1 MSNADRIANLS
12 PEQLAKLTQRLQQSR
27 QERSRIQPQ
36 PRTGNAF
43 PLSFAQQRLWFL
55 HQLYPE
61 IPLYNVPA
69 AVDLKG
75 PLQVP
80 GLQQSLTALC
90 QRHEGLRT
98 NFTVLETGEPMQ
110 VIQPAASWDLPLVD
124 LQSLPPSEQDA
135 AVQQLTTEEAQR
147 PFDLAQ
153 GPLLRTTLLKLDA
166 ETHILLLN
174 LHHIVAD
181 GWSLEIFVREL
192 ALLYEAVLDGK
203 PSPLPDLPI
212 QYVDFAL
219 WQRQWLQKNLEQHL
233 SYGKQQ
239 LADAPA
245 VLPLP
250 CDRPRPPVQNFQGA
264 VQAVHLSRSLI
275 QPLRSLGQQ
284 HGATLFMTLLAAF
297 KTLLY
302 RYTDQADIL
311 IGAPVANRNRAET
324 EALMGV
330 LVNPLVLRTNLE
342 GNPTFLELLQRV
354 RSVVLEASHHQ
365 DLPFEKL
372 VEVVQPERS
381 LSHAPLLQVMFTLQT
396 APIAAQRCGGLI
408 LKPRPLHTGT
418 TQFDWVMNL
427 LETAE
432 GVEGWI
438 EYRTDIFD
446 AATMRRMVDHFQ
458 TLLTGI
464 VANPHQQLSQLPL
477 LTELERHQL
486 LETWTQTQ
494 TDYPQV
500 CLHHWVER
508 QAQQRPDAIAAL
520 WNEQFLS
527 YRELNDRAN
536 QLAHFLQSWGVS
548 PDQLIGICL
557 ERSLEMLIAILAV
570 LKAGG
575 AYLPLDP
582 DYPSDRLA
590 FMLSDAP
597 VVGLVTQSHL
607 QSRLPSY
614 SGSIVCLDADWSAIA
629 DYPNSNP
636 ASSVTPGHLA
646 YVIYTS
652 GSTGQPKGVLLTHRG
667 LANLSQAQQQTFRL
681 SPDSRILQFA
691 SFNFDASV
699 WELVMAWR
707 SGATLYLGR
716 ADQRLPGSPLQQFL
730 QTHAITHATLPPSAL
745 AALSPSHLP
754 ALHTLIVAGE
764 ACPSAL
770 VSTWA
775 VGRQFF
781 NAYGPTETTVCATVA
796 ECTATDATPSIGRA
810 IANTQT
816 YVLDRHRQPVPIGVI
831 GELYLGSVGLARGY
845 LGRSDLT
852 AQVFL
857 PNPFSS
863 VAGARLYKTGDLVRY
878 RADGRLEFIGRADQ
892 QVKWR
897 GFRIELGEV
906 EAALQ
911 KHPAVQEAVVILR
924 QDPAQLV
931 AYVVPEP
938 DADLTS
944 SSLRRDLLQQL
955 PDYLVPSVCVLLE
968 ALPLNSNGKVDRRAL
983 PAPDATPAESSSVPP
998 RTATEAAL
1006 VEIWAQVLG
1015 RTSIDIHDNFFELG
1029 GHSLLVAQVIA
1040 RVQATLRVE
1049 VPLRRLFEL
1058 PTIAGF
1064 AESLEAEQAIVQSFQ
1079 PITPIPRSGVLPLS
1093 FAQQRIWFL
1102 QQLEPSNPV
1111 YNIPTMLHLSGS
1123 LNLSAL
1129 EQSFNALVQRHE
1141 VLRTSIATVDGQPQA
1156 VIHPPFSFNLPVVD
1170 LQALPANQQKTETQR
1185 LAAEAAQH
1193 AFDLKQVPLL
1203 RVTIGQL
1210 QPTEHLLFVTLHHL
1224 IGDVWSAQIL
1234 VQELAVLYDA
1244 FCHNRPAPLPELSI
1258 QYVDFADWQRRWL
1271 QEDVLQTQLA
1281 YWRQQLHNPPTL
1293 LPLPLDR
1300 PRPAVQSFRGKT
1312 QRMQLQ
1318 PPLKQALQQLGQQHG
1333 ATLFM
1338 TLLAAFA
1345 TLLSRYTQQTDIL
1358 IGTPIANRHHPGLAN
1373 LIGCFLN
1380 TLALRTDLSG
1390 NPQFSQVLAQVRET
1404 ALKAY
1409 AHQDVPFEQVIE
1421 TLNLER
1427 QTSHTPLVQVMLS
1440 VHPAIAP
1447 LETSGLTLTP
1457 QASVTN
1463 TAKFDLTLVFS
1474 DSEEGLLGALE
1485 YNTDLFDDSTIARLL
1500 KHFQTLLEGIVA
1512 APEQRLSELPLLTP
1526 EERHTLLVK
1535 WNQTATEIPDWCLHE
1550 WVEAQVQQTPEAI
1563 ALRFHDSSFTYA
1575 TLNQRANH
1583 LAYHLQQAGVGSET
1597 RVGLFL
1603 GRSPDLVIALLA
1615 VLKAGG
1621 TYVPLDPGY
1630 PVDRLVFI
1638 LDNAQVAVLLTDTSF
1653 ETALPFAGRVL
1664 PLDQV
1669 WSDGSSRSPLPCSI
1683 TPAHLA
1689 YILYTSGST
1698 GRPKGV
1704 QIPHRAVVNF
1714 LHSMQQDL
1722 GIQSEDVLLSVTS
1735 LSFDIA
1741 VLELLL
1747 PLIVGATV
1755 ELVDRATA
1763 VDGQRLSEALTRAQ
1777 ATFMQATPATWRLLL
1792 EAGWSGSSTL
1802 TMLCGGEAL
1811 TPNLAAQLLLRGAAL
1826 WNLYGPTET
1835 TIWSTRHHLK
1845 DPNDAAV
1852 IGQPIANTQLYILD
1866 EQQQSVPIGVVG
1878 ELYIGGAGLARG
1890 YVGRADLTAERF
1902 VLDRFSAVP
1911 GRRLYRTGDRVKYRA
1926 DGNVEYVGRVDYQV
1940 KLRGFRIELGEI
1952 EAVLA
1957 QHPQVRQTIVLIAG
1971 EAHPHLLAFVVLNDP
1986 AIAAIAL
1993 REFLKARL
2001 PEYMVPSEFRVL
2013 ESFPLTPNRKIDRR
2027 ALATLQPVRSE
2038 AAEIVVAP
2046 RDRVESTIAEIW
2058 QQVLG
2063 VESVGIDANFFE
2075 RGGHSLLATQVISR
2089 IRESFQVEL
2098 PLRCLFE
2105 SPTIAAL
2112 AEEVRSQIQ
2121 TTPEYSIPPIEPI
2134 LQRNNLPLSFAQER
2148 LWFLEQL
2155 QPGDFAY
2162 NMPIALRL
2170 NGSLNVAILEQSLN
2184 TIVQRHEI
2192 LRTTFAIVN
2201 GKPVQVIAS
2210 TQTVK
2215 VSIVDLSS
2223 LEPTQR
2229 NLELQQ
2235 LIIEAARLPFDLAQ
2249 GPLMQSTLLRLSESE
2264 HVALLNLHHIVSD
2277 GWSLGVLVQELTAC
2291 YNALLAG
2298 NPAPLPALPIQYADF
2313 ALWQRQWLQG
2323 EVMQRQMSYW
2333 QRKLAGLPQLKL
2345 PIDPPQSTPTAPGA
2359 IATFTFPPSLSTALK
2374 NLSRQA
2380 DATLFMT
2387 LLAAFQTLLHR
2398 YSGAEDIVIGT
2409 DVANRNHAE
2418 VEPLIGFFVNLLVIR
2433 TNLSGNPSFR
2443 NLLRQVR
2450 TVTLEAYAHQD
2461 LPFSRLVDALRLD
2474 RRSHTPLFQVLF
2486 VLQNAPMPPLKLSG
2500 LTATPLAVETGAAK
2514 FDLALFMEDTDQ
2526 GTVGTWNYRTD
2537 LFRPDTIATLS
2548 QQFETLLNSIV
2559 AQPDTPVDD
2568 LPLYTDAE
2576 KAQKAI
2582 AQKQRK
2588 LENLKRFKQTAP
2600 KAISLSQGELIKTRV
2615 LQSYSPL
2622 PLVAE
2627 PAIESLDVADWA
2639 RENRTW
2645 IETQL
2650 LQHGGILFRGF
2661 QVPSAQA
2668 FEQVAQAICPE
2679 LFEEYGDLPRAGISG
2694 KVYGSTPYPADKS
2707 ILFHNESSHLH
2718 RYPMK
2723 IWFYCV
2729 QPAEQGG
2736 ETPIVDCRQMY
2747 QHLSPAVR
2755 DRLLEKQLMYVR
2767 NYTKGLDVS
2776 WQDFFH
2782 TRDRTVVEAYCRQ
2795 AGIEFEWLNHDGL
2808 RTRQIR
2814 PAIVQHPKTQEW
2826 VFFNQLQLHHLSF
2839 LDLPVQASL
2848 LDLFGAETL
2857 PRQVYYGDGS
2867 EIEVSVLTEIQELYQ
2882 QLKQQFTWQSGDI
2895 LMLDNLLVAH
2905 GRNPYVGFRK
2915 IVVAMGEMNVD
2926 RFPSA
2931 GQT

>member
-12 PEQLAKLTQRLQQSR
+12 PEQLAKLTQRLQHR
-27 QERSRIQPQ
+27 QGRSRIQPQ

-55 HQLYPE
+55 HQLHPE

-75 PLQVP
+75 RLQMS

-98 NFTVLETGEPMQ
+98 IFTVSEFGEPMQ
-110 VIQPAASWDLPLVD
+110 VIQPAASWDLPMID
-124 LQSLPPSEQDA
+124 LQSLPPSEQEA
-135 AVQQLTTEEAQR
+135 AVQQLATEEAQR

-153 GPLLRTTLLKLDA
+153 GPLLRTTLLKLNA
-166 ETHILLLN
+166 ETHVLLLN
-174 LHHIVAD
+174 VHHIVAD
-181 GWSLEIFVREL
+181 GWSLGIFVREL
-192 ALLYEAVLDGK
+192 ALLYEAVQDGK
-203 PSPLPDLPI
+203 SSPLPDLPI
-212 QYVDFAL
+212 QYADFAM
-219 WQRQWLQKNLEQHL
+219 WQRQWLQKDLDQHL

-239 LADAPA
+239 LAEAPA

-342 GNPTFLELLQRV
+342 GDPTFLELLQRV

-372 VEVVQPERS
+372 VEAVQPERS

-396 APIAAQRCGGLI
+396 APIAAQMCGGLL

-464 VANPHQQLSQLPL
+464 AANPHRQLSQLPI
-477 LTELERHQL
+477 LTEPERHQL

-494 TDYPQV
+494 TDYPQTV
-500 CLHHWVER
+500 CLHHWVEM
-508 QAQQRPDAIAAL
+508 QAQQRPNAIAAL
-520 WNEQFLS
+520 WNEQPLS
-527 YRELNDRAN
+527 YGELNDRAN
-536 QLAHFLQSWGVS
+536 QLAHFLQSWGVG
-548 PDQLIGICL
+548 PDQLVGICL
-557 ERSLEMLIAILAV
+557 ERSLEVLIAILAV

-582 DYPSDRLA
+582 DYPFDRLA

-607 QSRLPSY
+607 RSRLPSY
-614 SGSIVCLDADWSAIA
+614 LGSIVCLDADWSAIA
-629 DYPNSNP
+629 DYPTRNP
-636 ASSVTPGHLA
+636 ASSVTPDHLA

-681 SPDSRILQFA
+681 SSDSRILQFA

-796 ECTATDATPSIGRA
+796 ECTATNANPSIGRA

-852 AQVFL
+852 AQAFL

-863 VAGARLYKTGDLVRY
+863 VVGARLYKTGDLVRY
-878 RADGRLEFIGRADQ
+878 RADGRLEFVGRADQ

-938 DADLTS
+938 DANLTS

-968 ALPLNSNGKVDRRAL
+968 ALPLNPNGKVDRRAL
-983 PAPDATPAESSSVPP
+983 PAPAATPAESSSVPP

-1015 RTSIDIHDNFFELG
+1015 RESIGIHDNFFELG

-1040 RVQATLRVE
+1040 RVQDTLRVE

-1058 PTIAGF
+1058 PTIAEF

-1079 PITPIPRSGVLPLS
+1079 PIQPIPRSGALPLS

-1102 QQLEPSNPV
+1102 QQLEPNNPV
-1111 YNIPTMLHLSGS
+1111 YNIPTVLHLSGS

-1129 EQSFNALVQRHE
+1129 EQSFNALLQRHE

-1156 VIHPPFSFNLPVVD
+1156 VIHPPFSFNLSVVD
-1170 LQALPANQQKTETQR
+1170 LQALPANQQQIETQR

-1193 AFDLKQVPLL
+1193 AFDLSQAPLL

-1210 QPTEHLLFVTLHHL
+1210 QQTEHLLFVTLHHL

-1234 VQELAVLYDA
+1234 VQELAVLYNA
-1244 FCHNRPAPLPELSI
+1244 FCHSRPAPLPELPI

-1271 QEDVLQTQLA
+1271 QEDVLQTQLT

-1312 QRMQLQ
+1312 QWMQLQ

-1358 IGTPIANRHHPGLAN
+1358 IGTPIANRHHPGLAD

-1380 TLALRTDLSG
+1380 TLVLRTDLSG
-1390 NPQFSQVLAQVRET
+1390 NPQFSQVLAQVRGT

-1421 TLNLER
+1421 ALNLER

-1485 YNTDLFDDSTIARLL
+1485 YNTDLFDDCTIARLL
-1500 KHFQTLLEGIVA
+1500 EHFQTLLAGIA
-1512 APEQRLSELPLLTP
+1512 ADPAQHLADLPLLTSA
-1526 EERHTLLVK
+1526 ERHTLLVE
-1535 WNQTATEIPDWCLHE
+1535 WNQTATEIPNLCLHE

-1563 ALRFHDSSFTYA
+1563 ALCFQDSSLTYD

-1583 LAYHLQQAGVGSET
+1583 LAHHLQQVGVTSET

-1603 GRSPDLVIALLA
+1603 ERSPNLLIALLA

-1621 TYVPLDPGY
+1621 TYVPLDPAY
-1630 PVDRLVFI
+1630 PVDRLTFI
-1638 LDNAQVAVLLTDTSF
+1638 LADAQVAVLLSD
-1653 ETALPFAGRVL
+1653 TALKTPFPFAGRVL

-1669 WSDGSSRSPLPCSI
+1669 WSDGSSRSPLPCPI
-1683 TPAHLA
+1683 LPDALA

-1698 GRPKGV
+1698 GKPKGV

-1714 LHSMQQDL
+1714 LYSMQQDL
-1722 GIQSEDVLLSVTS
+1722 NLRPGDVLLSVTS

-1755 ELVDRATA
+1755 ELVERSITG
-1763 VDGQRLSEALTRAQ
+1763 DGQRLAEILTQTQ

-1792 EAGWSGSSTL
+1792 AAGWSGSPTL
-1802 TMLCGGEAL
+1802 TLLCGGEAL
-1811 TPNLAAQLLLRGAAL
+1811 TPDLAAQLLPRGAAL

-1835 TIWSTRHHLK
+1835 TIWSTRHHLRH
-1845 DPNDAAV
+1845 PNDAAV

-1866 EQQQSVPIGVVG
+1866 EQQHPVPIGVVG
-1878 ELYIGGAGLARG
+1878 ELYIGGAGLAHG

-1902 VLDRFSAVP
+1902 VPDKFSAVP
-1911 GRRLYRTGDRVKYRA
+1911 GARLYRTGDRVKYRA
-1926 DGNVEYVGRVDYQV
+1926 DGNVEYVGRMDYQV

-1957 QHPQVRQTIVLIAG
+1957 QHPLVSQAVVLIAG

-1986 AIAAIAL
+1986 AIAAACL
-1993 REFLKARL
+1993 REFLKAKL

-2013 ESFPLTPNRKIDRR
+2013 ESFPLTPNRKIDRQ
-2027 ALATLQPVRSE
+2027 ALAALASVQSQAT
-2038 AAEIVVAP
+2038 EIVVAP
-2046 RDRVESTIAEIW
+2046 RDPIESAIAEIW
-2058 QQVLG
+2058 KQVLG
-2063 VESVGIDANFFE
+2063 VESVGMDANFFE
-2075 RGGHSLLATQVISR
+2075 HGGHSLIATQVISR

-2105 SPTIAAL
+2105 APTIAAL
-2112 AEEVRSQIQ
+2112 AEEVRSQMQ
-2121 TTPEYSIPPIEPI
+2121 ATPTYPVPLIEPV
-2134 LQRNNLPLSFAQER
+2134 LQRDNLPLSFAQER
-2148 LWFLEQL
+2148 LWFLDQL

-2170 NGSLNVAILEQSLN
+2170 SGSLNVAILEQSLN

-2192 LRTTFAIVN
+2192 LRTTFTIVN
-2201 GKPVQVIAS
+2201 GNPVQVIAS

-2215 VSIVDLSS
+2215 VPIVDLSS

-2235 LIIEAARLPFDLAQ
+2235 LMTEAARLPFDLAQ
-2249 GPLMQSTLLRLSESE
+2249 GSLMRSTLLRLSESE
-2264 HVALLNLHHIVSD
+2264 HVALLTLHHIVSD

-2298 NPAPLPALPIQYADF
+2298 NPSLLPALPIQYADF
-2313 ALWQRQWLQG
+2313 AVWQRQWLQG
-2323 EVMQRQMSYW
+2323 EEMQRQMSYW

-2345 PIDPPQSTPTAPGA
+2345 PIDPPQSTPAAPGA
-2359 IATFTFPPSLSTALK
+2359 IATFTFPPSLSVALK

-2380 DATLFMT
+2380 GATLFMT

-2398 YSGAEDIVIGT
+2398 YSGAEDIVVGT
-2409 DVANRNHAE
+2409 DVANRNHAG

-2433 TNLSGNPSFR
+2433 SDLSGNPSFR
-2443 NLLRQVR
+2443 NLLQQVR

-2486 VLQNAPMPPLKLSG
+2486 VLQNAPMPPIELAG
-2500 LTATPLAVETGAAK
+2500 LTATPLVVETGAAK

-2548 QQFETLLNSIV
+2548 RQFETLLNSIV
-2559 AQPDTPVDD
+2559 AQPDTPVGD
-2568 LPLYTDAE
+2568 LNLYTDAE

-2582 AQKQRK
+2582 AQQQRK
-2588 LENLKRFKQTAP
+2588 LENLKKFKQIAP
-2600 KAISLSQGELIKTRV
+2600 KAISLPQGELIKTRV
-2615 LQSYSPL
+2615 LQSHCPM

-2639 RENRTW
+2639 RENRVW

-2694 KVYGSTPYPADKS
+2694 KVYGSTPYPADKA

-2776 WQDFFH
+2776 WQDFFR
-2782 TRDRTVVEAYCRQ
+2782 TRDRTVVETYCRQ

-2839 LDLPVQASL
+2839 LDLSVQASL

-2867 EIEVSVLTEIQELYQ
+2867 DIEASVLTEIQELYQ

-2915 IVVAMGEMNVD
+2915 IVVAMGEMSLD
-2926 RFPSA
+2926 RLPSA
-2931 GQT
+2931 SQT

>member
-1 MSNADRIANLS
+1 MNNADRIANLS
-12 PEQLAKLTQRLQQSR
+12 PDQLAKLTQRLQQSR
-27 QERSRIQPQ
+27 QARSRIQPQ
-36 PRTGNAF
+36 PRTGHAF

-75 PLQVP
+75 RLQVS

-98 NFTVLETGEPMQ
+98 IFTTSDGEPMQ
-110 VIQPAASWDLPLVD
+110 VIQPAASWDLPMID
-124 LQSLPPSEQDA
+124 LQSLPPSEQEA
-135 AVQQLTTEEAQR
+135 AVQQLATEVAQR

-166 ETHILLLN
+166 ETYVLLLN
-174 LHHIVAD
+174 VHHIVAD
-181 GWSLEIFVREL
+181 GWSLGIFVREL

-203 PSPLPDLPI
+203 SSPLPDLPI
-212 QYVDFAL
+212 QYVDFAV
-219 WQRQWLQKNLEQHL
+219 WQRQWLQKDLEQHL
-233 SYGKQQ
+233 SYGRQQ
-239 LADAPA
+239 LAEAPA

-250 CDRPRPPVQNFQGA
+250 CDRPRPPVQSFQGA
-264 VQAVHLSRSLI
+264 VQALHLPKLLI

-302 RYTDQADIL
+302 RYTDQTDIL

-342 GNPTFLELLQRV
+342 GDPTFLELLQRV

-372 VEVVQPERS
+372 VEAVQPERS
-381 LSHAPLLQVMFTLQT
+381 LGHAPLLQVMFTLQT
-396 APIAAQRCGGLI
+396 APIAPQRCGGLS
-408 LKPRPLHTGT
+408 LKPRPLHTAT

-427 LETAE
+427 LETAD

-438 EYRTDIFD
+438 EYRTDLFD

-464 VANPHQQLSQLPL
+464 ASTPHQRLSQLPL
-477 LTELERHQL
+477 LTEPERHQL

-500 CLHHWVER
+500 CLHHWVEM
-508 QAQQRPDAIAAL
+508 QAQQHPDAIAAL
-520 WNEQFLS
+520 WNEQPLS
-527 YRELNDRAN
+527 YGELNDRAN
-536 QLAHFLQSWGVS
+536 QLAHFLQSWGVD
-548 PDQLIGICL
+548 PDQRVGICL
-557 ERSLEMLIAILAV
+557 ERSLDMLIAILAV

-590 FMLSDAP
+590 FMLADAQI
-597 VVGLVTQSHL
+597 VGLVTQRDL

-629 DYPNSNP
+629 ACSTTNP
-636 ASSVTPGHLA
+636 ASSVTLDHLA

-681 SPDSRILQFA
+681 SSDSRILQFA

-716 ADQRLPGSPLQQFL
+716 SDQRLPGSPLQQFL

-745 AALSPSHLP
+745 AALSPSNLP

-764 ACPSAL
+764 TCPAAL

-796 ECTATDATPSIGRA
+796 ECTATDTNPSIGRA

-816 YVLDRHRQPVPIGVI
+816 YVLDRHKQPVPIGVI

-852 AQVFL
+852 DQAFL
-857 PNPFSS
+857 PHPFSS
-863 VAGARLYKTGDLVRY
+863 VAGKRLYKTGDLVRY
-878 RADGRLEFIGRADQ
+878 RADGRLEFVGRADQ

-906 EAALQ
+906 EAALR
-911 KHPAVQEAVVILR
+911 KHSAVQDAVVILR

-938 DADLTS
+938 ATDLNS
-944 SSLRRDLLQQL
+944 NSLRRDLLQQL
-955 PDYLVPSVCVLLE
+955 PSYLVPSVCVLLE
-968 ALPLNSNGKVDRRAL
+968 ALPLNQNGKVDRRAL
-983 PAPDATPAESSSVPP
+983 PAPDATPAESSPIP
-998 RTATEAAL
+998 ARTATEAIL
-1006 VEIWAQVLG
+1006 VEIWTQILG
-1015 RTSIDIHDNFFELG
+1015 RKSISIHDNFFELG
-1029 GHSLLVAQVIA
+1029 GHSLLVAQAIA
-1040 RVQATLRVE
+1040 RVQSALQVE
-1049 VPLRRLFEL
+1049 VPLRRLFEA
-1058 PTIAGF
+1058 PTIAEF
-1064 AESLEAEQAIVQSFQ
+1064 AESLKSEQAIVQSFQ
-1079 PITPIPRSGVLPLS
+1079 PIRPISRSEVLPLS

-1102 QQLEPSNPV
+1102 QQLEPNNPV
-1111 YNIPTMLHLSGS
+1111 YNIPTVLHISGS

-1129 EQSFNALVQRHE
+1129 KQSFNALLQRHE
-1141 VLRTSIATVDGQPQA
+1141 VLRTSIEAKDGQPQV
-1156 VIHPPFSFNLPVVD
+1156 VIHLPFSFNLPVVD
-1170 LQALPANQQKTETQR
+1170 LQALSAIQQQTETQR
-1185 LAAEAAQH
+1185 LAAEVAQH
-1193 AFDLKQVPLL
+1193 SFDLSQAPLL
-1203 RVTIGQL
+1203 RVTIAQL
-1210 QPTEHLLFVTLHHL
+1210 QPTKHLLFVTLHHL
-1224 IGDVWSAQIL
+1224 IGDAGSAQIL
-1234 VQELAVLYDA
+1234 VRELAVLYDA
-1244 FCHNRPAPLPELSI
+1244 FCHGRFAPLPDLSI

-1271 QEDVLQTQLA
+1271 QEDVMQAQLA
-1281 YWRQQLHNPPTL
+1281 YWQQQLHNPPTL

-1300 PRPAVQSFRGKT
+1300 SRPAVQSFRGKT
-1312 QRMQLQ
+1312 ERLRIQS
-1318 PPLKQALQQLGQQHG
+1318 PLKQALQQLGQQHG
-1333 ATLFM
+1333 TTLFM

-1358 IGTPIANRHHPGLAN
+1358 IGTPIANRHHPGLAD

-1380 TLALRTDLSG
+1380 TLILRTDLSG

-1404 ALKAY
+1404 ALNAY

-1474 DSEEGLLGALE
+1474 DSEEALLGALE
-1485 YNTDLFDDSTIARLL
+1485 YNTDLFDESTIARLL
-1500 KHFQTLLEGIVA
+1500 EHFQTLLAGIVA
-1512 APEQRLSELPLLTP
+1512 DPEQRLANLPLLTST
-1526 EERHTLLVK
+1526 ERQIMLVE
-1535 WNQTATEIPDWCLHE
+1535 WNQTNTETPEVCLHE
-1550 WVEAQVQQTPEAI
+1550 WVEAQVQQRPEAI
-1563 ALRFHDSSFTYA
+1563 ALRYHDSALTYD

-1583 LAYHLQQAGVGSET
+1583 LAHHLQQVGVCSET

-1603 GRSPDLVIALLA
+1603 ERSPDLLIALLA

-1621 TYVPLDPGY
+1621 TYVPLDPAY
-1630 PVDRLVFI
+1630 PPDRLTFI
-1638 LDNAQVAVLLTDTSF
+1638 LTDAQVAVLLTDTTL
-1653 ETALPFAGRVL
+1653 ENVLPFAGLVL

-1669 WSDGSSRSPLPCSI
+1669 WRDCSSRSPLPC
-1683 TPAHLA
+1683 PATSAQLA

-1714 LHSMQQDL
+1714 LYAMQQDL
-1722 GIQSEDVLLSVTS
+1722 NLSPGDVLLSVTS

-1747 PLIVGATV
+1747 PLVVGATV

-1763 VDGQRLSEALTRAQ
+1763 VDGRQLATSLAQTQ

-1792 EAGWSGSSTL
+1792 EADWQGLPGL

-1811 TPNLAAQLLLRGAAL
+1811 TPDLAAQLLPRGVAL

-1835 TIWSTRHHLK
+1835 TIWSTRHRLT
-1845 DPNDAAV
+1845 DATEAAV
-1852 IGQPIANTQLYILD
+1852 IGRAIANTQLYVLD
-1866 EQQQSVPIGVVG
+1866 KEQQPVPIGIIG
-1878 ELYIGGAGLARG
+1878 ELYIGGAGVARG
-1890 YVGRADLTAERF
+1890 YVGRDDLTAERF
-1902 VLDRFSAVP
+1902 VPDGFSATP
-1911 GRRLYRTGDRVKYRA
+1911 GARLYRTGDRVKYRA
-1926 DGNVEYVGRVDYQV
+1926 DGSIEYVGRVDHQV

-1952 EAVLA
+1952 EAILS
-1957 QHPQVRQTIVLIAG
+1957 QHPQVRQVVVLLSG
-1971 EAHPHLLAFVVLNDP
+1971 EPHPHLLAFVVPHDSP
-1986 AIAAIAL
+1986 IADSAL
-1993 REFLKARL
+1993 REFLKAQL

-2027 ALATLQPVRSE
+2027 ALAALKPSRSE
-2038 AAEIVVAP
+2038 LTNIAAP
-2046 RDRVESTIAEIW
+2046 RDPIESAIAEIW
-2058 QQVLG
+2058 QQVLS
-2063 VESVGIDANFFE
+2063 VESVGIDINFFE
-2075 RGGHSLLATQVISR
+2075 QGGHSLLATQVVSR

-2121 TTPEYSIPPIEPI
+2121 AKSESQVPPIEPV
-2134 LQRNNLPLSFAQER
+2134 LQRDNLPLSFAQER
-2148 LWFLEQL
+2148 LWFLDQL

-2170 NGSLNVAILEQSLN
+2170 SGFLDIAILEQSLN

-2192 LRTTFAIVN
+2192 LRTTFPLVDGN
-2201 GKPVQVIAS
+2201 PVQVIAPV
-2210 TQTVK
+2210 QTVK
-2215 VSIVDLSS
+2215 IPIVDLSS

-2235 LIIEAARLPFDLAQ
+2235 LLTEAARLPFDLAQ
-2249 GPLMQSTLLRLSESE
+2249 GSLMRTELLRLSESE
-2264 HVALLNLHHIVSD
+2264 HVALLTLHHIVSD
-2277 GWSLGVLVQELTAC
+2277 GWSLGVLVQELTIC
-2291 YNALLAG
+2291 YNALLTG

-2313 ALWQRQWLQG
+2313 AVWQRQWLQG
-2323 EVMQRQMSYW
+2323 EVLQRQMSYW
-2333 QRKLAGLPQLKL
+2333 QRKLTGLPQLKL
-2345 PIDPPQSTPTAPGA
+2345 PIDPPPSIPTAPGA
-2359 IATFTFPPSLSTALK
+2359 IATFTLPPNLAIALK
-2374 NLSRQA
+2374 QLSHQA
-2380 DATLFMT
+2380 GATMFMT

-2398 YSGAEDIVIGT
+2398 YSGAEELVVGT
-2409 DVANRNHAE
+2409 DVANRNHAGI
-2418 VEPLIGFFVNLLVIR
+2418 EPLIGFFVNLLVIR
-2433 TNLSGNPSFR
+2433 TDLSGNPSFR
-2443 NLLRQVR
+2443 NLLQRVR
-2450 TVTLEAYAHQD
+2450 TVMLEAYAHQD
-2461 LPFSRLVDALRLD
+2461 LPFSRLVDALRSD

-2486 VLQNAPMPPLKLSG
+2486 VLQNAPMPPLELSG
-2500 LTATPLAVETGAAK
+2500 LTATPLVVETGAAK

-2537 LFRPDTIATLS
+2537 LFRPDTIAALS
-2548 QQFETLLNSIV
+2548 RQFEALLNSIV
-2559 AQPDTPVDD
+2559 AQPDTPIGH
-2568 LPLYTDAE
+2568 LNLYTDAE
-2576 KAQKAI
+2576 KSQKAI

-2588 LENLKRFKQTAP
+2588 LESLKKFKQIVP
-2600 KAISLSQGELIKTRV
+2600 KAISLPQGELIRTRV
-2615 LQSYSPL
+2615 LQSHAPL
-2622 PLVAE
+2622 PLMVE
-2627 PAIESLDVADWA
+2627 PAIESLDVADWV
-2639 RENRTW
+2639 RENCDW

-2668 FEQVAQAICPE
+2668 FEQFAQAICPE

-2694 KVYGSTPYPADKS
+2694 KVYGSTPYPADKA

-2718 RYPMK
+2718 RYPIK

-2747 QHLSPAVR
+2747 QHLSSAVR
-2755 DRLLEKQLMYVR
+2755 DRLSEKQLMYVR

-2776 WQDFFH
+2776 WQDFFR
-2782 TRDRTVVEAYCRQ
+2782 TSDRAIVETYCHQ
-2795 AGIEFEWLNHDGL
+2795 TGIEFEWLDHDGL

-2814 PAIVQHPKTQEW
+2814 PAIIQHPKTQEW

-2839 LDLPVQASL
+2839 LEPSVQASL
-2848 LDLFGAETL
+2848 LDLFGAEML

-2867 EIEVSVLTEIQELYQ
+2867 DIEASVLTEIEELYQ
-2882 QLKQQFTWQSGDI
+2882 QLKQQFTWQPGDI

-2905 GRNPYVGFRK
+2905 GRNPYIGFRK
-2915 IVVAMGEMNVD
+2915 IVVAMGEMSVD
-2926 RFPSA
+2926 RRLSA
-2931 GQT
+2931 N

>member
-12 PEQLAKLTQRLQQSR
+12 PDQLAKLTQRLQQSR
-27 QERSRIQPQ
+27 QSRSRIQPQ
-36 PRTGNAF
+36 PRTSNAF

-69 AVDLKG
+69 AVNLKG
-75 PLQVP
+75 RLQVSD
-80 GLQQSLTALC
+80 LQQSLTALC

-98 NFTVLETGEPMQ
+98 IFTVSETGEPMQ
-110 VIQPAASWDLPLVD
+110 VIQPAASWDLPMVD
-124 LQSLPPSEQDA
+124 LQSLPPFEQEA
-135 AVQQLTTEEAQR
+135 AVQQLATEEAQR

-153 GPLLRTTLLKLDA
+153 SPLLRTTLLKLDA
-166 ETHILLLN
+166 ETYVLLLN
-174 LHHIVAD
+174 VHHIVAD
-181 GWSLEIFVREL
+181 GWSLGIFVREL

-203 PSPLPDLPI
+203 SSPLPDLPI
-212 QYVDFAL
+212 QYADFAV
-219 WQRQWLQKNLEQHL
+219 WQRQWLQKDLEQHL

-239 LADAPA
+239 LAEAPA

-264 VQAVHLSRSLI
+264 VQAIHLPKSLI
-275 QPLRSLGQQ
+275 QPLRSLGQH

-302 RYTDQADIL
+302 RYTDQTDIL

-324 EALMGV
+324 EALIGV

-342 GNPTFLELLQRV
+342 GDPTFLELLQRV

-396 APIAAQRCGGLI
+396 APLVPQRCGGLI

-427 LETAE
+427 LETVE

-438 EYRTDIFD
+438 EYRTDLFD
-446 AATMRRMVDHFQ
+446 AATMRRMVNHFQ

-464 VANPHQQLSQLPL
+464 AATPHQRLSQLPL
-477 LTELERHQL
+477 LTETERHQL

-500 CLHHWVER
+500 CLHHWVEM
-508 QAQQRPDAIAAL
+508 QAQQHPDAIAAV
-520 WNEQFLS
+520 WNEQTLS
-527 YRELNDRAN
+527 YGELNDRAN
-536 QLAHFLQSWGVS
+536 QLAHFLQRWGVG
-548 PDQLIGICL
+548 PNQLVGICL
-557 ERSLEMLIAILAV
+557 ERSLDMLIAILAV

-582 DYPSDRLA
+582 DYPSNRLA
-590 FMLSDAP
+590 FMLSDAQI
-597 VVGLVTQSHL
+597 VGLVTRSDL

-614 SGSIVCLDADWSAIA
+614 PGLIACLDVEWSAIA
-629 DYPNSNP
+629 TCSTTNP
-636 ASSVTPGHLA
+636 ASSVTLDHLA

-667 LANLSQAQQQTFRL
+667 LANLSQAQQQTFHL
-681 SPDSRILQFA
+681 SPDSHILQFA

-707 SGATLYLGR
+707 SGATLYLGH
-716 ADQRLPGSPLQQFL
+716 ADQLLPGSPLQQFL
-730 QTHAITHATLPPSAL
+730 QTHAISHATLPPSAL
-745 AALSPSHLP
+745 AALSPSNLP

-764 ACPSAL
+764 ACPAAL

-775 VGRQFF
+775 VGRRFF

-796 ECTATDATPSIGRA
+796 ECWATDTNPSIGRA
-810 IANTQT
+810 ISNTQT
-816 YVLDRHRQPVPIGVI
+816 YVLDRHKQPVPIGVI

-852 AQVFL
+852 AQAFL
-857 PNPFSS
+857 PHPFSS
-863 VAGARLYKTGDLVRY
+863 VAGTRLYKTGDLVRY
-878 RADGRLEFIGRADQ
+878 RADGKLEFVGRVDQ

-906 EAALQ
+906 EAALR
-911 KHPAVQEAVVILR
+911 KHSAVQDAVVILR

-938 DADLTS
+938 DTDLTAN
-944 SSLRRDLLQQL
+944 SLRRDLLQQL
-955 PDYLVPSVCVLLE
+955 PSYLVPSVCILLE
-968 ALPLNSNGKVDRRAL
+968 ALPLNPNGKVDRRAL
-983 PAPDATPAESSSVPP
+983 PAAVLAESFPISA
-998 RTATEAAL
+998 RTVTEAIL
-1006 VEIWAQVLG
+1006 VEIWTQILG
-1015 RTSIDIHDNFFELG
+1015 RKSIGIHDNFFELG
-1029 GHSLLVAQVIA
+1029 GHSLLVAQAIA
-1040 RVQATLRVE
+1040 QVQAALQVE
-1049 VPLRRLFEL
+1049 VPLRRLFEY
-1058 PTIAGF
+1058 PTIAEF
-1064 AESLEAEQAIVQSFQ
+1064 AESLESEQALVQSFQ
-1079 PITPIPRSGVLPLS
+1079 PIQSIPRSGVLPLS

-1102 QQLEPSNPV
+1102 QQLEPNNPA
-1111 YNIPTMLHLSGS
+1111 YNIPTVLHISGF

-1129 EQSFNALVQRHE
+1129 EQSFNALLQRHE
-1141 VLRTSIATVDGQPQA
+1141 VLRTSIETEDGQPQV
-1156 VIHPPFSFNLPVVD
+1156 VIHPPFSLNLSVVD
-1170 LQALPANQQKTETQR
+1170 LQAFPATQQQTETQR
-1185 LAAEAAQH
+1185 LAVEAAQH
-1193 AFDLKQVPLL
+1193 SFDLNQAPLL
-1203 RVTIGQL
+1203 RVTVAQL

-1224 IGDVWSAQIL
+1224 IGDAGSAQIL
-1234 VQELAVLYDA
+1234 VRELAVLYDA
-1244 FCHNRPAPLPELSI
+1244 FCHGRPAPLPDLPI
-1258 QYVDFADWQRRWL
+1258 QYIDFADWQRRWL
-1271 QEDVLQTQLA
+1271 QEDVMQTQLA
-1281 YWRQQLHNPPTL
+1281 YWQQQLHNSPTL

-1312 QRMQLQ
+1312 QWMRIQS
-1318 PPLKQALQQLGQQHG
+1318 PLKEALHQLGQQHG
-1333 ATLFM
+1333 TTLFM

-1358 IGTPIANRHHPGLAN
+1358 IGTSIANRHYPGLAD

-1380 TLALRTDLSG
+1380 TLVLRTNLSG
-1390 NPQFSQVLAQVRET
+1390 NPQFSQVLTQVRET

-1421 TLNLER
+1421 ALNLER
-1427 QTSHTPLVQVMLS
+1427 QTSYTPLVQVMLS

-1457 QASVTN
+1457 QANVTN
-1463 TAKFDLTLVFS
+1463 TAKFDLTLVFT
-1474 DSEEGLLGALE
+1474 DSEEELLGALE

-1500 KHFQTLLEGIVA
+1500 EHFQTLLAGIVA
-1512 APEQRLSELPLLTP
+1512 NPKQRLAELPLLTP
-1526 EERHTLLVK
+1526 PERQMMIVE
-1535 WNQTATEIPDWCLHE
+1535 WNQTSIEIPKLCLHE
-1550 WVEAQVQQTPEAI
+1550 WIEGQVQQRPEAI
-1563 ALRFHDSSFTYA
+1563 ALRYHDSALTYN

-1583 LAYHLQQAGVGSET
+1583 LAHHLQRMGVCSET

-1603 GRSPDLVIALLA
+1603 ERSPDLLIALLA

-1621 TYVPLDPGY
+1621 TYVPLDPAY
-1630 PVDRLVFI
+1630 PADRLAFI
-1638 LDNAQVAVLLTDTSF
+1638 LTDAQVTVLLTDAAL
-1653 ETALPFAGRVL
+1653 ENVLPFAGLVL

-1669 WSDGSSRSPLPCSI
+1669 WSDRSSRSPLPCPT
-1683 TPAHLA
+1683 TPAQLA

-1698 GRPKGV
+1698 GKPKGV
-1704 QIPHRAVVNF
+1704 QITHRAVINF
-1714 LHSMQQDL
+1714 LYSMQQDL
-1722 GIQSEDVLLSVTS
+1722 NLHPGDVLLSVTS

-1747 PLIVGATV
+1747 PLVAGATV
-1755 ELVDRATA
+1755 EMVDRATA
-1763 VDGQRLSEALTRAQ
+1763 VDGQQLTATLAQTQ

-1792 EAGWSGSSTL
+1792 EAGWTGSPTF

-1811 TPNLAAQLLLRGAAL
+1811 TPDLAAQLLPRGAAL

-1835 TIWSTRHHLK
+1835 TIWSTRYRLTTAA
-1845 DPNDAAV
+1845 DAAV
-1852 IGQPIANTQLYILD
+1852 VGHPIANTQLYVLD
-1866 EQQQSVPIGVVG
+1866 EQQQQLPIGVVG
-1878 ELYIGGAGLARG
+1878 ELYIGGAGVARG
-1890 YVGRADLTAERF
+1890 YVGRDDLTAERF
-1902 VLDRFSAVP
+1902 VPDRFSGIP
-1911 GRRLYRTGDRVKYRA
+1911 GTRLYRTGDRVKYRA
-1926 DGNVEYVGRVDYQV
+1926 DGCVEYVGRVDYQV

-1952 EAVLA
+1952 EAVLS
-1957 QHPQVRQTIVLIAG
+1957 QHPQVRQAVVLLSG
-1971 EAHPHLLAFVVLNDP
+1971 EPHSHLLAFVVPNNSSISDS
-1986 AIAAIAL
+1986 AL
-1993 REFLKARL
+1993 REFLKAQL

-2013 ESFPLTPNRKIDRR
+2013 ESFPMTPNRKIDRR
-2027 ALATLQPVRSE
+2027 ALAALKPARSE
-2038 AAEIVVAP
+2038 LTESIVAP
-2046 RDRVESTIAEIW
+2046 RDPIESAIAEIW
-2058 QQVLG
+2058 QQVLS
-2063 VESVGIDANFFE
+2063 VESVGIDVNFFE
-2075 RGGHSLLATQVISR
+2075 QGGHSLLATQVISR

-2105 SPTIAAL
+2105 SPTIAVL

-2121 TTPEYSIPPIEPI
+2121 AKSESQVPPIEPV
-2134 LQRNNLPLSFAQER
+2134 LQRDNLPLSFAQER
-2148 LWFLEQL
+2148 LWFLDQL

-2170 NGSLNVAILEQSLN
+2170 SGFLNIAILEQSLN

-2192 LRTTFAIVN
+2192 LRTTFPLVDGN
-2201 GKPVQVIAS
+2201 PVQVIAPV
-2210 TQTVK
+2210 QTVK
-2215 VSIVDLSS
+2215 ISIVDLSS

-2229 NLELQQ
+2229 DLELQQ
-2235 LIIEAARLPFDLAQ
+2235 LLTETARLPFDLAQ
-2249 GPLMQSTLLRLSESE
+2249 GPLMRTKLLRLSESE
-2264 HVALLNLHHIVSD
+2264 YVALLTLHHIVSD
-2277 GWSLGVLVQELTAC
+2277 GWSLGVLVQELTVC

-2313 ALWQRQWLQG
+2313 AVWQRQWLQG
-2323 EVMQRQMSYW
+2323 KVLQRQMSYW
-2333 QRKLAGLPQLKL
+2333 QQKLAGLPQLKL
-2345 PIDPPQSTPTAPGA
+2345 PIDPPQSIPTAPGA
-2359 IATFTFPPSLSTALK
+2359 IATFTLPPRLSIALK
-2374 NLSRQA
+2374 QLSCQA
-2380 DATLFMT
+2380 EVTLFMT
-2387 LLAAFQTLLHR
+2387 LLAVFQALLHR
-2398 YSGAEDIVIGT
+2398 YSGAEELVVGT
-2409 DVANRNHAE
+2409 DVANRNHAGI
-2418 VEPLIGFFVNLLVIR
+2418 EPLIGFFVNLLVIR
-2433 TNLSGNPSFR
+2433 TDFTGDPSFR
-2443 NLLRQVR
+2443 DLLQRVR
-2450 TVTLEAYAHQD
+2450 TVLLEAYAHQD
-2461 LPFSRLVDALRLD
+2461 LPFSHLVDALRSD

-2486 VLQNAPMPPLKLSG
+2486 VLQNAPMPPIELSG
-2500 LTATPLAVETGAAK
+2500 LTATPLMIETGAAK

-2526 GTVGTWNYRTD
+2526 GIVGTWNYRTD
-2537 LFRPDTIATLS
+2537 LFRSDTIATLS

-2559 AQPDTPVDD
+2559 AQPDTPIGNLKMD
-2568 LPLYTDAE
+2568 TDAG
-2576 KAQKAI
+2576 KAQNAI

-2588 LENLKRFKQTAP
+2588 LENLKKFKQIVP
-2600 KAISLSQGELIKTRV
+2600 KAISLPQGELIRTRV
-2615 LQSYSPL
+2615 LQSHSPL
-2622 PLVAE
+2622 PLMVE
-2627 PAIESLDVADWA
+2627 PAIESLDVADWI
-2639 RENRTW
+2639 RENCDW

-2650 LQHGGILFRGF
+2650 LKHGGILFRGF

-2668 FEQVAQAICPE
+2668 FEQFAQAICRE

-2694 KVYGSTPYPADKS
+2694 KVYGSTPYPADKA

-2718 RYPMK
+2718 RYPIK

-2747 QHLSPAVR
+2747 QRLSSTVR

-2776 WQDFFH
+2776 WQDFFR
-2782 TRDRTVVEAYCRQ
+2782 TSDRSIVETYCRQ
-2795 AGIEFEWLNHDGL
+2795 AEIEFEWLDHDGL

-2814 PAIVQHPKTQEW
+2814 PAIIQHSKTQDW

-2839 LDLPVQASL
+2839 LEPSVQASL
-2848 LDLFGAETL
+2848 LDLFGTEML

-2867 EIEVSVLTEIQELYQ
+2867 DIEASVLAEIQDLYQ

-2905 GRNPYVGFRK
+2905 GRNPYSGVRK
-2915 IVVAMGEMNVD
+2915 IVVAMGEMSVD
-2926 RFPSA
+2926 RCLSA
-2931 GQT
+2931 N